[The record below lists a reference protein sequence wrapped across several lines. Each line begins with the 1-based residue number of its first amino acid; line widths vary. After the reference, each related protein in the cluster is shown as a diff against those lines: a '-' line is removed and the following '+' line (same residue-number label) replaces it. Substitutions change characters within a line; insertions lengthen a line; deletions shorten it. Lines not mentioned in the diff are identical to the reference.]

1 MAAARPGGG
10 HAGGF
15 YAQPIPGYAVV
26 DLFAT
31 YKYDANLGFRL
42 NIGNLFDRDY
52 YLAGYQGGFFLYKGD
67 ARNIRFGID
76 YDL

>member
-1 MAAARPGGG
+1 VRNTAAPFAN
-10 HAGGF
+10 GF
-15 YAQPIPGYAVV
+15 YSQAAPAYAVF

-42 NIGNLFDRDY
+42 NVGNLFDRDY
-52 YLAGYQGGFFLYKGD
+52 YTAVYRGGFFLYKGD
-67 ARNIRFGID
+67 ARNVRFGID